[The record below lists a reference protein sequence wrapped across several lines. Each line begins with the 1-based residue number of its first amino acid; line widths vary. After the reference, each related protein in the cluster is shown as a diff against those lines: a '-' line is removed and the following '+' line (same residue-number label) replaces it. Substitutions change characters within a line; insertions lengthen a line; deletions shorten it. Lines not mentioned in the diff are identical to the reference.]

1 MVLSFTFILG
11 IVFSIFSIMF
21 LLPLF
26 LINNKSEKQKTEWK
40 ILNRK
45 CRLIYILFIL
55 IFVGYITYNSADFI
69 L

>member
-11 IVFSIFSIMF
+11 IVFFIFSIMF

-26 LINNKSEKQKTEWK
+26 LINNKSQKEKTEWK

-55 IFVGYITYNSADFI
+55 IFVGYITYNSSEFI